1 MYEYNTKDLKIVS
14 VIFAVLAILFF
25 IGLMINEPTTDD
37 EAVFHSTSVTANDFT
52 GNSLYAYDTTTDE
65 VLFAQNE
72 NEILPLASI
81 TKLMTAY
88 VALKSLPQDTIVTIS
103 SSAISMTDDHGLLVD
118 EKWLLEDIA
127 KFTLLVSSNDG
138 ARAIREKFESTLPNS
153 FVASMNAYAKIL
165 GMNNTTFYNE
175 SGLDEGLLAG
185 SYGTASDVAI
195 LLEAFS
201 NEYPQILA
209 TTAMK
214 NVSLTSLSGVTH
226 NIENTNESIYTYPGR
241 LGSKTGLTNI
251 AGGNLAFIF
260 DRGVL
265 SPTIVVVLGS
275 TKEGRFE
282 DMHVLINAILGVK

>member
-25 IGLMINEPTTDD
+25 IGHMNNEPTTDGK
-37 EAVFHSTSVTANDFT
+37 AVFQSISVTANDFT

>member
-25 IGLMINEPTTDD
+25 IGQMNNEPTTDGK
-37 EAVFHSTSVTANDFT
+37 AVFQNVSVTANDFT
-52 GNSLYAYDTTTDE
+52 GSSLYAYDTTTNE

-81 TKLMTAY
+81 TKLMTVY

>member
-1 MYEYNTKDLKIVS
+1 MHEYNTKDLKIVS

-25 IGLMINEPTTDD
+25 IGHMNNEPTTDGK
-37 EAVFHSTSVTANDFT
+37 AVFQSISVTANDFT

>member
-1 MYEYNTKDLKIVS
+1 MYKYNNKDLKIVS
-14 VIFAVLAILFF
+14 IIFVVLAILFF
-25 IGLMINEPTTDD
+25 VGQMKDRGDQIGI
-37 EAVFHSTSVTANDFT
+37 TASQDISISPDSFL
-52 GNSLYAYDTTTDE
+52 GSSLYAYDMTTDQ

-72 NEILPLASI
+72 SAVLPLASI
-81 TKLMTAY
+81 TKLMTVY
-88 VALKSLPQDTIVTIS
+88 VALKSLPEDTIVEIS
-103 SSAISMTDDHGLLVD
+103 ETAISMTDDHGLLVG
-118 EKWLLEDIA
+118 EKWSLEDLS

-138 ARAIREKFESTLPNS
+138 ARAIREKFEETLPNS
-153 FVASMNAYAKIL
+153 FVASMNAYANTL

-175 SGLDEGLLAG
+175 SGLDEGNLAG

-201 NEYPQILA
+201 NEYPEILA

-214 NVSLTSLSGVTH
+214 YVTITSLSGIVH
-226 NIENTNESIYTYPGR
+226 NIENTNESINTYPGR

-275 TKEGRFE
+275 TKEGRFD
-282 DMHVLINAILGVK
+282 DMHTLVNAVLGLE

>member
-25 IGLMINEPTTDD
+25 IGHMNNEPTTDGK
-37 EAVFHSTSVTANDFT
+37 AVFQSISVTANDFT

-153 FVASMNAYAKIL
+153 FVASMNAYAKVL

-175 SGLDEGLLAG
+175 SGLDEGVLAG

>member
-1 MYEYNTKDLKIVS
+1 MYQYNNKDLKIVS

-25 IGLMINEPTTDD
+25 IGQ
-37 EAVFHSTSVTANDFT
+37 STQPKTQSNTFPVEQISIAPEEFI
-52 GNSLYAYDTTTDE
+52 GSSFYAYDIASGKI
-65 VLFAQNE
+65 LFAQNE

-88 VALKSLPQDTIVTIS
+88 VALKSLPKETIVSIS

-118 EKWLLEDIA
+118 EKWLLEDLA

-138 ARAIREKFESTLPNS
+138 ARAIREKFEATLPNS
-153 FVASMNAYAKIL
+153 FVASMNAYAELL

-195 LLEAFS
+195 LLETFS
-201 NEYPQILA
+201 NEYPQVLA

-214 NVSLTSLSGVTH
+214 NVSITSLSGITH

-265 SPTIVVVLGS
+265 SPTVVVVLGS

-282 DMHVLINAILGVK
+282 DMHVLVDAVLGLK

>member
-14 VIFAVLAILFF
+14 VIFVVLAILFF
-25 IGLMINEPTTDD
+25 IGHMNNEPTTDGK
-37 EAVFHSTSVTANDFT
+37 AVFQSISVTANDFT

-153 FVASMNAYAKIL
+153 FVASMNAYAKVL

-175 SGLDEGLLAG
+175 SGLDEGVLAG